1 MNEIK
6 NDPNE
11 RYSSNLLFSR
21 ENHFQEDLVN
31 IWPQK
36 IDSDSWKCPIF
47 ISSLQ
52 NFGETL
58 EKNKYVELISDQNWS
73 SIWMPKILNQS

>member
-11 RYSSNLLFSR
+11 SYSSNLLFLR
-21 ENHFQEDLVN
+21 ENHVQEDWMN

-36 IDSDSWKCPIF
+36 
-47 ISSLQ
+47 L
-52 NFGETL
+52 TL
-58 EKNKYVELISDQNWS
+58 NLENVLLLSAHC
-73 SIWMPKILNQS
+73 KILAGVWKKINMQGWSVIKTGLPLQVEYWKF

>member
-11 RYSSNLLFSR
+11 SYSSYLLFLR

-31 IWPQK
+31 I
-36 IDSDSWKCPIF
+36 
-47 ISSLQ
+47 
-52 NFGETL
+52 
-58 EKNKYVELISDQNWS
+58 
-73 SIWMPKILNQS
+73 